1 MNLFERERTSAET
14 ILYALYLY
22 FLGLSFINTSKAIQ
36 LFGKREEGVMLQYGN
51 GFRDSIP
58 DVYTVVKEWQLF

>member
-1 MNLFERERTSAET
+1 
-14 ILYALYLY
+14 
-22 FLGLSFINTSKAIQ
+22 
-36 LFGKREEGVMLQYGN
+36 MLQYGN